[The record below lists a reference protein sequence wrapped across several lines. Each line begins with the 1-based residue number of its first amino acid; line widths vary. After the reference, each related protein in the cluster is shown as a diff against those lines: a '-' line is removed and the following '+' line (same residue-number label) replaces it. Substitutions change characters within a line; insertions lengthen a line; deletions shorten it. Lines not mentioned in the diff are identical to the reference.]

1 MKTDTDQDN
10 MTQPLTPLHPSHR
23 TALMIEGAIVAIPLL
38 IAGVV
43 IEIAAPLP
51 MGVAILPAALVAL
64 WCLGWAPMRRYR
76 HKGFAMGEDRLRVV
90 KGWLFH
96 RDTVVPFGRVQHID
110 VNRGPVERM
119 LGLSTLVLHT
129 AGTHNSSVTLP
140 GLLDEDA
147 QVMREAIRSHIT
159 RETEGV

>member
-1 MKTDTDQDN
+1 MTTDREPQRMTDDIVSLN
-10 MTQPLTPLHPSHR
+10 PSHR
-23 TALMIEGAIVAIPLL
+23 TVMVVEGAFVAIPLL
-38 IAGVV
+38 IAGMVV
-43 IEIAAPLP
+43 EIVGGMPT
-51 MGVAILPAALVAL
+51 GVAIVPAALAAG
-64 WCLGWAPMRRYR
+64 WCVGWAPMRRYR
-76 HKGFAMGEDRLRVV
+76 HKGFAMGDDRLRVV

-110 VNRGPVERM
+110 VIRNPVERVF
-119 LGLSTLVLHT
+119 GLSTLVLHT

-147 QVMREAIRSHIT
+147 LAMREVIRSHIA